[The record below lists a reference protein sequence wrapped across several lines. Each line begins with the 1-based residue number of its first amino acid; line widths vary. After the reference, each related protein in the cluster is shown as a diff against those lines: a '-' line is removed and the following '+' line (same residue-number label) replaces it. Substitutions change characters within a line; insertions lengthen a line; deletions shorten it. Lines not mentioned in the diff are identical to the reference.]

1 MPLTP
6 EQRSEQ
12 ARKAANAVKNHRN
25 RFTSGK
31 PGELQSMP
39 IKEKDAIRAE
49 FAAKK
54 LEAHMRSPEKNTL
67 TPTQVSAA
75 KILMDKGKPSLQ
87 AVEQT
92 NIEPA
97 LARTESE
104 IIESLN
110 KIIDANPDILTQ
122 LIAIRAR
129 SEASKPVD
137 ATQHAEVADKAA

>member
-12 ARKAANAVKNHRN
+12 ARKAAASRKTIANQHTATKKEH
-25 RFTSGK
+25 FPDTSQRDK
-31 PGELQSMP
+31 V
-39 IKEKDAIRAE
+39 RAE
-49 FAAKK
+49 LLAQRLELHAKGK
-54 LEAHMRSPEKNTL
+54 LDLSQS
-67 TPTQVSAA
+67 QVAAA
-75 KILMDKGKPSLQ
+75 KILIDKGKPSLQ

-137 ATQHAEVADKAA
+137 ATQHAELSDKAA